1 MMARNSGEV
10 AMSRSRV
17 LGFVAVLVLGVG
29 VAQAAT
35 QSAAESELRKAVQEM
50 LDAIAPG
57 NADVWKR
64 YLDERVVLVDE
75 NGVVRTKSEMLAE
88 FSPLPPGLVGHLA
101 LDKFKMEQH
110 GDVAVL
116 AYEAQEHLDYH
127 GQTLQ
132 SRYRINDTWLKTRQ
146 GWHLLSEQ
154 VAAVL
159 KDPPSIKL
167 TQEQLCE
174 YGGTYSLTAEIKTT
188 ISCSADGLTAQ
199 RSGRKPS
206 QYLAEVKDV
215 FFVAGQPRTRRIFA
229 RDAQGKVVAFVDRRE
244 GEDIRW
250 NRT

>member
-1 MMARNSGEV
+1 MAR
-10 AMSRSRV
+10 SRL
-17 LGFVAVLVLGVG
+17 LGFVALLVLAVR

-35 QSAAESELRKAVQEM
+35 QSSAESELRKATQEM

-64 YLDERVVLVDE
+64 YLHERVVLVDE
-75 NGVVRTKSEMLAE
+75 NGVVRTKSEMLVE
-88 FSPLPPGLVGHLA
+88 FSPLPPGLVGNLVV
-101 LDKFKMEQH
+101 DKFKMEQH
-110 GDVAVL
+110 GAVAVL

-132 SRYRINDTWLKTRQ
+132 SRYRINDTWLKTPQ
-146 GWHLLSEQ
+146 GWQLLSEQ

-167 TQEQLCE
+167 TQAQLCE
-174 YGGTYSLTAEIKTT
+174 YSGTYSLTAEIATT
-188 ISCSADGLTAQ
+188 ISCTADGLTAE

-206 QYLAEVKDV
+206 PYQAELKDV
-215 FFVAGQPRTRRIFA
+215 FFVAGQPRTRRIFV
-229 RDAQGKVVAFVDRRE
+229 RDAQGKVIAFVDRRE

-250 NRT
+250 TRKP

>member
-1 MMARNSGEV
+1 MAR
-10 AMSRSRV
+10 SRL
-17 LGFVAVLVLGVG
+17 LGFVAALFFAAG
-29 VAQAAT
+29 VAHAAT
-35 QSAAESELRKAVQEM
+35 QSAAEVELRKAVQEM

-64 YLDERVVLVDE
+64 YLHERVLLVDE
-75 NGVVRTKSEMLAE
+75 NGTVRTKSEMLAE
-88 FSPLPPGLVGHLA
+88 FSPLPAGLVGRLA
-101 LDKFKMEQH
+101 VDTFKIEQH

-132 SRYRINDTWLKTRQ
+132 SRYRINDTWLKTAQ
-146 GWHLLSEQ
+146 GWQLLAEQ

-159 KDPPSIKL
+159 KDPPSVKL
-167 TQEQLCE
+167 TQQQLCE
-174 YGGTYSLTAEIKTT
+174 YSGTYSLTAEITAT
-188 ISCSADGLTAQ
+188 ITCTADGLTAE

-206 QYLAEVKDV
+206 PYRAEVKDV
-215 FFVAGQPRTRRIFA
+215 FFVAGQPRTRRIFV

-250 NRT
+250 NRR

>member
-1 MMARNSGEV
+1 MARSHWLGLV
-10 AMSRSRV
+10 A
-17 LGFVAVLVLGVG
+17 LLVAGVG
-29 VAQAAT
+29 GAQAAG
-35 QSAAESELRKAVQEM
+35 QSSAEGELRQAVQDM

-64 YLDERVVLVDE
+64 YLHERVVLVDE

-88 FSPLPPGLVGHLA
+88 FSPLPPGLVGNLA

-127 GQTLQ
+127 GQKLA
-132 SRYRINDTWLKTRQ
+132 SRYRINDTWLQTAQ
-146 GWHLLSEQ
+146 GWQLLSEQ

-167 TQEQLCE
+167 TQQQLCE
-174 YGGTYSLTAEIKTT
+174 YSGNYSLTAEITT
-188 ISCSADGLTAQ
+188 KIACTSDGLTAQ

-206 QYLAEVKDV
+206 SYLAEVKDV
-215 FFVAGQPRTRRIFA
+215 FFVAGQPRTRRIFV

-250 NRT
+250 NRQS

>member
-1 MMARNSGEV
+1 MARL
-10 AMSRSRV
+10 RW
-17 LGFVAVLVLGVG
+17 LGFVALLVAGVG
-29 VAQAAT
+29 VAHAAA
-35 QSAAESELRKAVQEM
+35 QSSAEGELRKAVQEM

-64 YLDERVVLVDE
+64 YLHERVLLVDE

-88 FSPLPPGLVGHLA
+88 FSPLPPGLTGNLA

-127 GQTLQ
+127 GQPLR
-132 SRYRINDTWLKTRQ
+132 SRYRINDTWLKTAQ
-146 GWHLLSEQ
+146 GWQLLAEQ

-167 TQEQLCE
+167 PQPQLCE
-174 YGGTYSLTAEIKTT
+174 YSGTYSLTAEIATT
-188 ISCSADGLTAQ
+188 ISCTADGLTAE
-199 RSGRKPS
+199 RNGRKPS
-206 QYLAEVKDV
+206 PYLAEVKDV
-215 FFVAGQPRTRRIFA
+215 FFAAGQPRTRRIFV

-250 NRT
+250 TRKS